1 MDHAAQLTREAA
13 VRNRPF
19 RVCKET
25 YHPGSLGHHY
35 SGLEISGD
43 RVAAGTFKRAEEGEG
58 WVLRLHETTGR
69 ACKASVAI
77 PLLHRTVELS
87 FGPQEIKTLLLPD
100 NEALPVQEV
109 DLLERPL

>member
-1 MDHAAQLTREAA
+1 M
-13 VRNRPF
+13 RNRPF

-25 YHPGSLGHHY
+25 YHPGPLGQHY
-35 SGLEISGD
+35 SGLEISGGQ
-43 RVAAGTFKRAEEGEG
+43 VAAGTFKRAEEGGG

-69 ACKASVAI
+69 ACKVSVAI
-77 PLLHRTVELS
+77 QLLHRTVELS

-100 NEALPVQEV
+100 NEALPVQEA